1 MKKCLKFV
9 SVVLSIMLA
18 FGCVSLPVLADDT
31 AQTSAF
37 DEEFEANYQKIGGI
51 YSETGGF
58 ATNIN
63 LGVEGWDENAYK
75 SVIPSN
81 RAETSSEKSFIPS
94 GEKAIGFNFGS
105 SVTMPSSGV
114 LFTNG
119 ELWWDYL
126 AYIVGDKD
134 AFAKVSLYIESD
146 TTDKNGKT
154 VTTQVSP
161 LNFFLKFN
169 EKSNWATSD
178 KCVIE
183 GLSVNEWHDVYLPL
197 SAFNLEAKNLSI
209 VVDKDSNKGATNLYG
224 LILGT
229 EKATDI
235 DNYKVYVKHLAF
247 YKRNMAL
254 NEVTVADGK
263 ANLSWKNSVPPEKGT
278 VAAYKV
284 YRDGSL
290 LTTINDVNTLA
301 YTDTTATT
309 DDVHEYYVDAVDANG
324 ASLAASNKRYPVVYG
339 KDTVKKVSIYT
350 NTATSAMTAKWD
362 KSEHKLLSFLKRA
375 DSSMQVPEGEMA
387 LGTALPKEATQPG
400 NAYVLESA
408 SGIDLSKIDQSGY
421 LTFKV
426 YVDTTTPCEHT
437 DWQSP
442 IENLVVSLSDMNW
455 KPCGTYNIPASTIA
469 MNKWQ
474 FVKIPMSNFN
484 NYETLK
490 ELSFNYDD
498 GKGYYYKL
506 YLQDIAFTMP
516 KVNRDETEVK
526 VGNSTA
532 TTIEKGKTYS
542 ANITAYNHSDADVT
556 PTFVAALYNG
566 NALADVAVISDKAI
580 GADGE
585 HTFTHSFAVPNVDG
599 NYEIKAF
606 LFDDFNNLTPY
617 PFVK

>member
-339 KDTVKKVSIYT
+339 KDTVKKVLIYT
-350 NTATSAMTAKWD
+350 NTGSGAMQPKWD
-362 KSEHKLLSFLKRA
+362 NNADRIPKYLKRA
-375 DSSMQVPEGEMA
+375 DDSMAIPEGEMA
-387 LGTALPKEATQPG
+387 LGMQWIDISKWNAQALIPT
-400 NAYVLESA
+400 
-408 SGIDLSKIDQSGY
+408 SGTIDLSKVNQNGY
-421 LTFKV
+421 LTFKM
-426 YVDTTTPCEHT
+426 YLDTTVKDQWQTPIDSLKIGVASK
-437 DWQSP
+437 DWLTSASYDIP
-442 IENLVVSLSDMNW
+442 VSVITND
-455 KPCGTYNIPASTIA
+455 
-469 MNKWQ
+469 KWQ
-474 FVKIPMSNFN
+474 YVMIPMSAFSALNS
-484 NYETLK
+484 T
-490 ELSFNYDD
+490 ELQEISFSFPENQ
-498 GKGYYYKL
+498 GYKYKL
-506 YLQDIAFTMP
+506 YVQDIAFTMP

-526 VGNSTA
+526 DGNSTA

-542 ANITAYNHSDADVT
+542 ANITAYNHSDAAVT

-566 NALADVAVISDKAI
+566 NALADVAVISDQAI
-580 GADGE
+580 SADGE
-585 HTFTHSFAVPNVDG
+585 HTFTHSFAVPNEDG